1 MTKWTTEMICTS
13 KILILISTLVLL
25 NFSADKQVNCLCTN
39 LLQCLAMGAE
49 VIKPRFITNLQGFN
63 DRNYYKDEYKS
74 DANIKVETM
83 KLTKENLLE
92 EDELKKE
99 IHKLTLVE
107 KIRQIAQLKKKT
119 KDIQHSHM

>member
-1 MTKWTTEMICTS
+1 MIRIS
-13 KILILISTLVLL
+13 KIAILISTLVLL
-25 NFSADKQVNCLCTN
+25 NFSADKHVNCLCTN
-39 LLQCLAMGAE
+39 LLECLAMGAE

-74 DANIKVETM
+74 DANIKVSTM
-83 KLTKENLLE
+83 NLIKENLLE

-119 KDIQHSHM
+119 KDIQHSHK

>member
-1 MTKWTTEMICTS
+1 MIRTS

>member
-1 MTKWTTEMICTS
+1 MIRIS
-13 KILILISTLVLL
+13 KIAILISTLVLL

-39 LLQCLAMGAE
+39 LLECLAMGAE
-49 VIKPRFITNLQGFN
+49 VIKPRFITNLQGFY

-74 DANIKVETM
+74 DANIKVSTM
-83 KLTKENLLE
+83 NLIKENLLE

-119 KDIQHSHM
+119 KDIQHSHK

>member
-1 MTKWTTEMICTS
+1 MIRIS
-13 KILILISTLVLL
+13 KIAILISTLVLL

-39 LLQCLAMGAE
+39 LLQCLAMAAE
-49 VIKPRFITNLQGFN
+49 VIKPRFITNIQGFN

-74 DANIKVETM
+74 DANIKVSTM
-83 KLTKENLLE
+83 NLIKENLLE

-119 KDIQHSHM
+119 KDIQHSHK

>member
-1 MTKWTTEMICTS
+1 MIRTS
-13 KILILISTLVLL
+13 KIAILISTLVLL
-25 NFSADKQVNCLCTN
+25 NFNTDKQVNCLCTN

-74 DANIKVETM
+74 DANIKVDTM

>member
-1 MTKWTTEMICTS
+1 MIRIS
-13 KILILISTLVLL
+13 KIVILISTLVLL
-25 NFSADKQVNCLCTN
+25 NFSTDKQVDCLCTN

-63 DRNYYKDEYKS
+63 DRNYYKDKYKS
-74 DANIKVETM
+74 DANIKVDTM

-119 KDIQHSHM
+119 KDIQHSHL

>member
-1 MTKWTTEMICTS
+1 MIRIS
-13 KILILISTLVLL
+13 KIAILISTLVLL

-39 LLQCLAMGAE
+39 LLECLAMGAE

-107 KIRQIAQLKKKT
+107 KIRHIAQLKKKT
-119 KDIQHSHM
+119 QDIQHSHM

>member
-1 MTKWTTEMICTS
+1 
-13 KILILISTLVLL
+13 
-25 NFSADKQVNCLCTN
+25 
-39 LLQCLAMGAE
+39 MGAE

-74 DANIKVETM
+74 DANIKVDTM

-107 KIRQIAQLKKKT
+107 KIRQIAQLKKET
-119 KDIQHSHM
+119 KDIQHSHT

>member
-1 MTKWTTEMICTS
+1 MIRTS
-13 KILILISTLVLL
+13 KIAILISTLVLL

-74 DANIKVETM
+74 DANIKVDTM
-83 KLTKENLLE
+83 KLRKENLLE

>member
-1 MTKWTTEMICTS
+1 MIRIS
-13 KILILISTLVLL
+13 KIAILISTLVLL

-74 DANIKVETM
+74 DANIKVSTM
-83 KLTKENLLE
+83 NLIKENLLE

-107 KIRQIAQLKKKT
+107 KIRQIAQLKEKT
-119 KDIQHSHM
+119 KDIQHSHK

>member
-1 MTKWTTEMICTS
+1 MIRIS
-13 KILILISTLVLL
+13 KIAILISTLVLL

-39 LLQCLAMGAE
+39 LLECLAMGAE
-49 VIKPRFITNLQGFN
+49 VIKPRFITNLQGFG

-74 DANIKVETM
+74 DANIKVDTM

-99 IHKLTLVE
+99 IHRLTLVE

-119 KDIQHSHM
+119 KDIQHSHL

>member
-1 MTKWTTEMICTS
+1 MIRIS
-13 KILILISTLVLL
+13 KIAILISTLVLL
-25 NFSADKQVNCLCTN
+25 NFNSDKQVNCLCTN

-74 DANIKVETM
+74 DANIKVDTM

-119 KDIQHSHM
+119 KDIQHSHK

>member
-1 MTKWTTEMICTS
+1 MIRTS
-13 KILILISTLVLL
+13 KIAILISTLVLL

-39 LLQCLAMGAE
+39 LLECLAMGAE
-49 VIKPRFITNLQGFN
+49 VVKPRFITNLQGFN

-74 DANIKVETM
+74 DANIKVDTM

-119 KDIQHSHM
+119 SDIQHSHM

>member
-1 MTKWTTEMICTS
+1 MIRIS
-13 KILILISTLVLL
+13 KIAILISSLVLL

-39 LLQCLAMGAE
+39 LLECLAMGAE

-74 DANIKVETM
+74 DANIKVDTM

-107 KIRQIAQLKKKT
+107 KIRQIAQVKKKT
-119 KDIQHSHM
+119 KDIQHSHL

>member
-1 MTKWTTEMICTS
+1 MIRIS
-13 KILILISTLVLL
+13 KIAILISTLVLL

-74 DANIKVETM
+74 DANIKVSTM
-83 KLTKENLLE
+83 NLIKENLLE

>member
-1 MTKWTTEMICTS
+1 MIRIS
-13 KILILISTLVLL
+13 KIVILISTLVLL
-25 NFSADKQVNCLCTN
+25 NFSAEKQVNCLCTN

-74 DANIKVETM
+74 DANIKVDTM

-119 KDIQHSHM
+119 KDIQHSHI

>member
-1 MTKWTTEMICTS
+1 MIRIS
-13 KILILISTLVLL
+13 KIAILISTLVLL

-74 DANIKVETM
+74 DANIKVSTM
-83 KLTKENLLE
+83 NLIKENLLE

-119 KDIQHSHM
+119 KDIQHSHK